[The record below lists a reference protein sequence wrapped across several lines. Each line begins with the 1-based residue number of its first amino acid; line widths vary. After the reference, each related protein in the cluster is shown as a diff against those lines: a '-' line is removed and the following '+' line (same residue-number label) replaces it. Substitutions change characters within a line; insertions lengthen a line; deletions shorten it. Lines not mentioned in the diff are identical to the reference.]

1 MKKRNETLLSKYG
14 ILVFIEIIVVITLFL
29 IITTSQT
36 KKPIESIYMES
47 IDNILEQSVEN
58 AQVWFESKVE
68 SLQLFQRAVVDEED
82 NRESIKEYIKIK
94 QKPNDFEYVMVFW
107 DDATGAKDG
116 GPETYNTK
124 GGISVV
130 GILSKEYWINH
141 KSSDVAVWLESP
153 RQSNAGGFTM
163 PLFVR
168 SDFVDDESGEYV
180 HGGMVGFLELDPINT
195 LARTFY
201 STGQISIYDDTGA
214 LRAGV
219 DILNTEEVA
228 EGEVK
233 ENPINPDDYIIVTKE
248 CVLANKT
255 WTVVAGVT
263 KAEVA
268 KITKDLRKSSI
279 LGGLIVALILLAS
292 ILIILKIMIGKF
304 DEIKKNI
311 DNLNTGDKDLTKRIK
326 INHNNEISRVKTSVN
341 TFVENVHST
350 VKDIGTANT
359 NLRETFEKVNSCLG
373 ETKSHIENITEE
385 ISKATKTLT
394 NEDASVTNTSNAI
407 TEISENIAKLNEM
420 IEQQAASITQAASS
434 IEQMIGNIQSV
445 TTSVEKMSKEF
456 ADLNDATIEGVKKN
470 QIVNDLLE
478 TVLAQSRSLEE
489 TNMII
494 SSISSQTNL
503 LSMNAMIESAHA
515 GEAGKGFAVV
525 AEEIRKLAD
534 TSASQSKNIGENL
547 KTISENISK
556 VVEGANASKLSFE
569 LVSQKAQNTSQ
580 LVDTIKSAMEEQNEG
595 SKQIMEALNE
605 MNSTSSNV
613 QNSSKEIE
621 SGAQA
626 ILSSISE
633 LKDSSANM
641 SRNFNMIVST
651 TAATQAATRTLDE
664 FAKNMRRAV
673 DEISSKIGEFK
684 V

>member
-1 MKKRNETLLSKYG
+1 
-14 ILVFIEIIVVITLFL
+14 
-29 IITTSQT
+29 
-36 KKPIESIYMES
+36 
-47 IDNILEQSVEN
+47 
-58 AQVWFESKVE
+58 
-68 SLQLFQRAVVDEED
+68 
-82 NRESIKEYIKIK
+82 
-94 QKPNDFEYVMVFW
+94 MVFW

-201 STGQISIYDDTGA
+201 STGQIAIYDDTGA

-263 KAEVA
+263 KAEVT

-580 LVDTIKSAMEEQNEG
+580 LVDTIKGAMEEQNEG

-664 FAKNMRRAV
+664 FAKNMSRAV